1 MPSATQ
7 EKKRK
12 SPRELAMAI
21 FGALPVQD
29 LKSKTQIAR
38 EIGSKPDTVEEYLQL
53 IMWVQTQPRV
63 TETKVGLRRYAYRR
77 DRAKK
82 ERGF

>member
-1 MPSATQ
+1 MGSEAQ
-7 EKKRK
+7 EKGRK

-29 LKSKTQIAR
+29 LKSKTQIAK

-53 IMWVQTQPRV
+53 IMWVQAEPRV
-63 TETKVGLRRYAYRR
+63 TETRVGQMRYAYRR